1 MAWLVRFWL
10 ILRWEAHI
18 HAHIDMVEK
27 QAKEREYEI
36 REKAK
41 EREEKILDELY
52 DAKGFLNHLKDSNIM
67 SKLIDIDLHPHPM
80 FYLRPRIDHIV
91 L

>member
-1 MAWLVRFWL
+1 
-10 ILRWEAHI
+10 
-18 HAHIDMVEK
+18 MVEK

-52 DAKGFLNHLKDSNIM
+52 DVKGVLNHLKDSNIM
-67 SKLIDIDLHPHPM
+67 FKLNDIDDTFAPSP
-80 FYLRPRIDHIV
+80 DV
-91 L
+91 LS